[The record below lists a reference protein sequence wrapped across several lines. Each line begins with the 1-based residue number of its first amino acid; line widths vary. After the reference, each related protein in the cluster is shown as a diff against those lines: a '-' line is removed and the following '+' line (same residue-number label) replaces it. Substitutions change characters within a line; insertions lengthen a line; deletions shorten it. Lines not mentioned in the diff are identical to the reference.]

1 MVDELELLKRDWKKQ
16 EASLPKVTAKEIYPM
31 LLKKSSSIVKWIFII
46 SIIEFVFWIAVNFLY
61 GNQEKDKIFVQE
73 TGLGTFNTILLV
85 INYSALAFFVIRF
98 YLNYKKIEATDTAKQ
113 LMQNILRTRKT
124 VKYYIWF
131 NLMFLAVGSIIA
143 FIIVLQHDPEKLAGG
158 SIMTAAIALILLMAL
173 IIGILF
179 VFYRLLYGVL
189 LKRLNRNYEEL
200 KKMEV

>member
-61 GNQEKDKIFVQE
+61 GNQEKDKTFVQE
-73 TGLGTFNTILLV
+73 TGLETFNTILLV

-98 YLNYKKIEATDTAKQ
+98 YLNYKKIEATDTARQ